1 MKKKFYIQ
9 LIVNTDG
16 IVYDYGIKLNKD
28 IAEQDLNETFDRMSE
43 ERRRVCHKE
52 LHEIELDI

>member
-9 LIVNTDG
+9 LIVNPDG
-16 IVYDYGIKLNKD
+16 TVYDYGIEMDKEY
-28 IAEQDLNETFDRMSE
+28 AETDLNETFDRMSE
-43 ERRRVCHKE
+43 ERRRVFRKE

>member
-9 LIVNTDG
+9 LIVNPDG
-16 IVYDYGIKLNKD
+16 TVYDYGVEMDKAY
-28 IAEQDLNETFDRMSE
+28 AEKDLNETFDRMPE
-43 ERRRVCHKE
+43 ERRRVNRKE

>member
-9 LIVNTDG
+9 LIVNPDG
-16 IVYDYGIKLNKD
+16 VVYDYGIKLNKEY
-28 IAEQDLNETFDRMSE
+28 AEHDLNETFDRMSE
-43 ERRRVCHKE
+43 ERRRVFRKE

>member
-9 LIVNTDG
+9 LILNPDHTVF
-16 IVYDYGIKLNKD
+16 DYGVELNKAY
-28 IAEQDLNETFDRMSE
+28 AEKDLNETFDRMSE
-43 ERRRVCHKE
+43 ERKKVNIKQ

>member
-9 LIVNTDG
+9 LIVNQEGT
-16 IVYDYGIKLNKD
+16 VYDYGIKLNKEY
-28 IAEQDLNETFDRMSE
+28 AETDLNETFDRMSE
-43 ERRRVCHKE
+43 ERRRVFRKE

>member
-9 LIVNTDG
+9 LIVNPNGT
-16 IVYDYGIKLNKD
+16 VYDYGVEMDKAY
-28 IAEQDLNETFDRMSE
+28 AEKDLNETFDRMSE
-43 ERRRVCHKE
+43 ERKKVNIKQ